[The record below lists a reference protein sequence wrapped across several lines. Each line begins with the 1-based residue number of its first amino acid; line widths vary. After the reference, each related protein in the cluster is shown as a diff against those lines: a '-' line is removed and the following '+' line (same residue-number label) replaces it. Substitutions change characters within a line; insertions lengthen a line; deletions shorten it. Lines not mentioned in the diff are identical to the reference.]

1 MSEPTPP
8 TESKPA
14 AETTEAKK
22 EEPKRI
28 SIDRFFDVQLRVAQ
42 VLEAER
48 IEGTDKLMKLQID
61 LGEEKR
67 QLVAGVATSYEPDAL
82 IGKRIIVVANLKP
95 AKIRGVESQGMLLAA
110 DFEGRPIVASF
121 DEAIPPGTQVR

>member
-22 EEPKRI
+22 DEPKRI